1 MDTHPNDHESH
12 DVERD
17 RPQPRAR
24 LIAYYLPQFHPIP
37 ENDEWWGKGFTEWT
51 NVTKA
56 RPLFRRHQQP
66 RLPTDLGF
74 YDLRLPEARE
84 AQAELAQDCGVEGF
98 CYWHYWFGHG
108 RRILERPFQEVLMS
122 GRPDFPFCLCWAN
135 QTWSGIWHG
144 NPKHTL
150 IEQRYPGQDDERA
163 HFEALR
169 SAFEDE
175 RYIKIDGRPLFMIYM
190 PLDIPDPTAFVEH
203 WRELAVRSGLPGLY
217 FVAICNNSNDP
228 RLTAFDGV
236 TPNGPSDF
244 FGNSEHRLSAGIKRR
259 LLAIP
264 ALSKVWQRHDS
275 KAAGGP
281 RRLEYEKLVKYGLL
295 ESRFNDR
302 FLPCV
307 VPNWDNTPRSKYR
320 GVVVEGSTPEL
331 FQAYLEGICRIV
343 DDRPLQRRFIF
354 LKAWNEWAEGNYVEP
369 DNIFGSAYLDAIKSV
384 MRGDS

>member
-1 MDTHPNDHESH
+1 MDTHPNDHERY
-12 DVERD
+12 DLERD
-17 RPQPRAR
+17 RIPPRAR

-37 ENDEWWGKGFTEWT
+37 ENDKWWGKGFTEWT

-56 RPLFRRHQQP
+56 QPLFRGHQQP
-66 RLPTDLGF
+66 RLPADLGF

-122 GRPDFPFCLCWAN
+122 GRPNFPFCLCWAN

-150 IEQRYPGQDDERA
+150 IEQRYPGRDDEKA

-175 RYIKIDGRPLFMIYM
+175 RYIKIDGRPLFLIYM

-203 WRELAVRSGLPGLY
+203 WRELAIRSGLPGLY

-228 RLTAFDGV
+228 RLTAFDSA

-259 LLAIP
+259 LLVIP
-264 ALSKVWQRHDS
+264 ALSKVWRRHDS
-275 KAAGGP
+275 KVVGGP
-281 RRLEYEKLVKYGLL
+281 RRLEYEKLVKYGLV

-302 FLPCV
+302 FIPCI

-331 FQAYLEGICRIV
+331 FRAYLEGVCRMI

-369 DNIFGSAYLDAIKSV
+369 DNIFGGAYLDAIKSV